1 MKGEEGNKTLG
12 NKAIAPKHIRAIA
25 GLLKVVDSQ

>member
-12 NKAIAPKHIRAIA
+12 NNAIVPKHIRAID
-25 GLLKVVDSQ
+25 GLLNVVDSQ